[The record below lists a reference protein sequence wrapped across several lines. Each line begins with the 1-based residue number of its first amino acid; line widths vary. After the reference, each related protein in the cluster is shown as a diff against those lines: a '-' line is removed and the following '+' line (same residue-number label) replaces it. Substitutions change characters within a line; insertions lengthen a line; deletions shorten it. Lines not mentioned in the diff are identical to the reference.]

1 MVKGQ
6 ASLLRDVLGEAHT
19 LLAPSRDPANL
30 EAADPKTF
38 LRGTEKEGARGRW
51 AKLCKSLLQ
60 ASNDR
65 KSRTYS

>member
-1 MVKGQ
+1 MLVGQ
-6 ASLLRDVLGEAHT
+6 ALLLRDALGEAHM

-30 EAADPKTF
+30 EAADPLSF
-38 LRGTEKEGARGRW
+38 LRGTDKEGARGRW